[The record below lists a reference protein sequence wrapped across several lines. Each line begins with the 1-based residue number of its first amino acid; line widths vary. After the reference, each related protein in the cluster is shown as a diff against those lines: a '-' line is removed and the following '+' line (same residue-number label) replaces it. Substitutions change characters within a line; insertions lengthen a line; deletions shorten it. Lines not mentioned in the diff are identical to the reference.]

1 MELFHILEW
10 AATFV
15 ESTII
20 LSTITAASEK
30 RHNDLRH
37 YCLTVLSAVSLTVL
51 TGFLNSISAFSFLTP
66 IVAMGFTVLILS
78 FILSKES
85 LLIRSMTCIMSYFVI
100 VTIGYI
106 FCALF
111 GLFNG
116 WSDDTFSILIM
127 PGPPRAIFLIIDKS
141 TDILLYFAV
150 RRFLPK
156 ICALKRK
163 YQVGLLII
171 CLVAYI
177 SVQYLFSTFL
187 YSSVTMLHSIVL
199 ISWIYIFSFLI
210 IVIVSFILI
219 ARSEQEK
226 QTHLLLKATNQ
237 LLTDNYQQLHTY
249 QQNHAKQIHD
259 FNHHLTALKGL
270 AAMKKNED
278 ISVYIDSLLSIAY
291 QETALCHSGS
301 DIVDAI
307 INHKAAEAEAFGIA
321 FQFKVQFLGLNNID
335 PVDICGVLANQIDNA
350 FDACKKI
357 LPPGVREVKVIIKQV
372 ENFIFFRVEN
382 TVDYDP
388 FMNNSSLTS
397 TKTDTST
404 QHGLGLKNISDIADK
419 YSGFLRSEYKDGH
432 FISVV
437 SLYYEPLDT

>member
-1 MELFHILEW
+1 MEWFHILEW
-10 AATFV
+10 AATFI

-20 LSTITAASEK
+20 LSTIAAASEK
-30 RHNDLRH
+30 RHNDLRY
-37 YCLTVLSAVSLTVL
+37 YCLIALSATSLTVL
-51 TGFLNSISAFSFLTP
+51 TGFLNSISTFSFLTP
-66 IVAMGFTVLILS
+66 IVAMGFTILILS

-85 LLIRSMTCIMSYFVI
+85 LLIRSMTCIMSYFVV

-116 WSDDTFSILIM
+116 WSEDTFSILVM
-127 PGPPRAIFLIIDKS
+127 PGPPRAVFLIIDKS
-141 TDILLYFAV
+141 ADILLYFVV

-156 ICALKRK
+156 ICALKRR
-163 YQVGLLII
+163 YQIGLLII
-171 CLVAYI
+171 CSIAYV

-187 YSSVTMLHSIVL
+187 YSSVTMLHSIAL

-210 IVIVSFILI
+210 IVIAAFALI

-237 LLTDNYQQLHTY
+237 MLTDNYQQLHTY

-270 AAMKKNED
+270 AAMKKTDE
-278 ISVYIDSLLSIAY
+278 ISDYIDSLLSIAY

-307 INHKAAEAEAFGIA
+307 INHKAAEAEEFGIA
-321 FQFKVQFLGLNNID
+321 FDFKEALIKASKSQ
-335 PVDICGVLANQIDNA
+335 ANRQ
-350 FDACKKI
+350 
-357 LPPGVREVKVIIKQV
+357 R
-372 ENFIFFRVEN
+372 
-382 TVDYDP
+382 
-388 FMNNSSLTS
+388 
-397 TKTDTST
+397 
-404 QHGLGLKNISDIADK
+404 
-419 YSGFLRSEYKDGH
+419 
-432 FISVV
+432 
-437 SLYYEPLDT
+437 

>member
-37 YCLTVLSAVSLTVL
+37 CCLTVLSAASLTVL

-85 LLIRSMTCIMSYFVI
+85 LLIRSMTCIMSYFVV

-116 WSDDTFSILIM
+116 WSEDTFSILIM

-150 RRFLPK
+150 RRYLPK

-163 YQVGLLII
+163 YQIGLLII
-171 CLVAYI
+171 C
-177 SVQYLFSTFL
+177 
-187 YSSVTMLHSIVL
+187 
-199 ISWIYIFSFLI
+199 
-210 IVIVSFILI
+210 
-219 ARSEQEK
+219 
-226 QTHLLLKATNQ
+226 
-237 LLTDNYQQLHTY
+237 
-249 QQNHAKQIHD
+249 
-259 FNHHLTALKGL
+259 
-270 AAMKKNED
+270 
-278 ISVYIDSLLSIAY
+278 
-291 QETALCHSGS
+291 
-301 DIVDAI
+301 
-307 INHKAAEAEAFGIA
+307 
-321 FQFKVQFLGLNNID
+321 
-335 PVDICGVLANQIDNA
+335 
-350 FDACKKI
+350 
-357 LPPGVREVKVIIKQV
+357 
-372 ENFIFFRVEN
+372 
-382 TVDYDP
+382 
-388 FMNNSSLTS
+388 
-397 TKTDTST
+397 
-404 QHGLGLKNISDIADK
+404 
-419 YSGFLRSEYKDGH
+419 
-432 FISVV
+432 
-437 SLYYEPLDT
+437 